1 MIKCFVYDLN
11 INYENVPLIPHHI
24 KHELLWERLNV
35 KQVES
40 MIQTLEEAMYF
51 NQMLILVTI

>member
-1 MIKCFVYDLN
+1 MIKCIDRRG
-11 INYENVPLIPHHI
+11 